1 MTHLI
6 LPGDPEF
13 DFTLGIAPPPGW
25 QEKAKD
31 DDQYAFVARLG
42 SGILEAVNREEFDEY
57 VYGGEYDERL
67 EEIGDDPDWECE
79 SVGE

>member
-1 MTHLI
+1 MSILV

-13 DFTLGIAPPPGW
+13 NWILQTARPPNW

-31 DDQYAFVARLG
+31 DDQYAFVGKTG
-42 SGILEAVNREEFDEY
+42 SGIVEAVNRQEFDEY

-67 EEIGDDPDWECE
+67 EEIGDDDDFEYEFDWK
-79 SVGE
+79 